1 MSGPAS
7 RARPVAP
14 PTRLHLVG
22 TATAPRA
29 VSGHDALRGVTV
41 LERGWLSSNNV
52 LLSGG
57 PGEGATLV
65 DTGHCLHAA
74 QTVELVRAALGGEPL
89 RAVLNTHL
97 HSDHCGGNAAL
108 QAAFGVPVFIPPGPW
123 DAVQRWDCEAL
134 GYDDVAQRCE
144 RFAPQGSLR
153 PGELL
158 QLGDR
163 LWHVIAAPGHDAD
176 AVMLFDPD
184 HGVLIS
190 GDALWQD
197 GFGVVFPEL
206 DGDPGFDDVAAV
218 LDRIAALPVRWVIP
232 GHGAAFEDVD
242 AALARARS
250 RLAAFR
256 LSPER
261 HLRYGAKV
269 LIKYHLL
276 EEQRQSLAAFHLWAG
291 GAGLLRRMW
300 RRQGCP
306 HASLHAWCDEL
317 LTDLVRSGAAVVQ
330 QGEVHNA

>member
-1 MSGPAS
+1 MSGPAARS
-7 RARPVAP
+7 RAATQIP
-14 PTRLHLVG
+14 PLRLVG
-22 TATAPRA
+22 SLEPARPAGGT
-29 VSGHDALRGVTV
+29 DALRGVTV

-52 LLSGG
+52 LIAGV
-57 PGEGATLV
+57 PGEAATLV
-65 DTGHCLHAA
+65 DSGHCLHAA
-74 QTVELVRAALGGEPL
+74 QTVALVRAALGDERLGC
-89 RAVLNTHL
+89 VLNTHL

-123 DAVQRWDCEAL
+123 EAVMRWDSQAL

-144 RFAPQGSLR
+144 RFTPQGSLR

-158 QLGDR
+158 SLGGR
-163 LWHVIAAPGHDAD
+163 HWHVIAAPGHDAD

-206 DGDPGFDDVAAV
+206 DGAPGFDDVAAV
-218 LDRIAALPVRWVIP
+218 LDRIAGLPVRWVIP
-232 GHGAAFEDVD
+232 GHGAPFDDVD

-256 LSPER
+256 QSPER
-261 HLRYGAKV
+261 HLKYGAKV

-276 EEQRQSLAAFHLWAG
+276 EEQQQTLAAFHLWAG

-317 LTDLVRSGAAVVQ
+317 LADLVRSGAAAVH
-330 QGEVHNA
+330 QGMVLNA